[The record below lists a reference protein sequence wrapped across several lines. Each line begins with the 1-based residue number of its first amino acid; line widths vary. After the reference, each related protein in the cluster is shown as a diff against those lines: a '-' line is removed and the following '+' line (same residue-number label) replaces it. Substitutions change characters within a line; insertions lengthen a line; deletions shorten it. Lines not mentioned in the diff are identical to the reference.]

1 MRTTEANVQHELI
14 PLAVDGHRGAMGAA
28 ERVERRSPAALSSAS
43 VRHMIVGEC
52 TVLVAAD
59 LTVLGPT
66 AYVVERTLFG
76 GAIWAAA
83 VVFAFGAAGL
93 YRPRLRLSA
102 LDDTPRLLLAV
113 GMVLV
118 VGAWLSPV
126 LPAVRE
132 GAATS
137 AVWLAGVAGVATVR
151 ALAYAALRRRRRT
164 ADRETVVVIGSGDV
178 GIRITEALRD
188 DGGYGL
194 TPIGLVGPPPI
205 RDLDLPA
212 PLLGTVDELDRIIAV
227 HRPHGVVVAFSP
239 GSPDADLLGTL
250 RRCRGLG
257 MAVYVVPR
265 LFELSVGRVDAE
277 LVQGIPLVR
286 LRPEPQRRW
295 QSMAKR
301 VVDVAGAVLGLV
313 LLSPVFA
320 ACALAVRLESGRGNV
335 LFRQTRIGHHGRPF
349 TMMKFRS
356 LTPSSTLESQV
367 CWNISQDDRI
377 GPVGRVLR
385 GTSLDELPQL
395 LNVLRGDMS
404 LVGPRPERPFFVDQF
419 RRTYDGYADRHRVL
433 GGITGWAQIHGLRG
447 DTSIVDRV
455 RFDNYY
461 VENWS
466 LALDLKIILGTVA
479 SMFSLQRR

>member
-1 MRTTEANVQHELI
+1 MRTTEADVQHELI
-14 PLAVDGHRGAMGAA
+14 PLALDGHRRAMGAA
-28 ERVERRSPAALSSAS
+28 ERTERRSLAALSPS
-43 VRHMIVGEC
+43 VRRMIVGER
-52 TVLVAAD
+52 TVLVAVD
-59 LTVLGPT
+59 LTALGPT
-66 AYVVERTLFG
+66 AHVADRVWLA

-83 VVFAFGAAGL
+83 VVFAFGVAGL
-93 YRPRLRLSA
+93 YRHRLRFSA
-102 LDDTPRLLLAV
+102 MDDTPRLLLAV
-113 GMVLV
+113 GLVLV
-118 VGAWLSPV
+118 LGAWLSPV
-126 LPAVRE
+126 LPVLRG

-137 AVWLAGVAGVATVR
+137 AVWLPGVAGVATFR
-151 ALAYAALRRRRRT
+151 ALVYMVLRRRRRT
-164 ADRETVVVIGSGDV
+164 ADGEPVVVIGSGDV

-194 TPIGLVGPPPI
+194 TPIGLVGPPPV
-205 RDLDLPA
+205 RHLDLPA
-212 PLLGTVDELDRIIAV
+212 PLLGAVDELDRIIAV
-227 HRPHGVVVAFSP
+227 HRPRGVVVAFSP
-239 GSPDADLLGTL
+239 GSPDADLVGVL

-257 MAVYVVPR
+257 IAVYVVPR
-265 LFELSVGRVDAE
+265 LFELSVGRVGAE
-277 LVQGIPLVR
+277 LVQGIPLIR
-286 LRPEPQRRW
+286 LRPEAPRRW

-301 VVDVAGAVLGLV
+301 AVDVAGAVVGLA

-320 ACALAVRLESGRGNV
+320 VCALAVRLESGRGSV
-335 LFRQTRIGHHGRPF
+335 LFRQERIGRNGRPF

-356 LTPSSTLESQV
+356 LTPSSALESQV

-377 GPVGRVLR
+377 GPVGRLLR

-479 SMFSLQRR
+479 SMLSLQRR